1 MENLLITVLGLV
13 VFIAILLVGELLA
26 RYFDWQ

>member
-13 VFIAILLVGELLA
+13 VFIVILLVGELLA